1 MTLWFQRVENA
12 VVALA
17 VVVAVVQLDI
27 AWWWLAALF
36 LVFDL
41 SMIGYAGSPAL
52 GALTYNIGHSYI
64 VPLLVGIASVLTDSR
79 GALILSLAWIFHIG
93 VDRLLGYGLKFSDRF
108 THTHLGEIGGAG
120 RGAATQ
126 S

>member
-1 MTLWFQRVENA
+1 MPLWFQRVENA
-12 VVALA
+12 VIALA
-17 VVVAVVQLDI
+17 VVVAVVRLDI

-41 SMIGYAGSPAL
+41 SMLGYARSAAL
-52 GALTYNIGHSYI
+52 GALTYNIGHSYT
-64 VPLLVGIASVLTDSR
+64 VPVLVGIASVVTDSR
-79 GALILSLAWIFHIG
+79 GALIISLAWIFHIG

-120 RGAATQ
+120 RRAAPQ